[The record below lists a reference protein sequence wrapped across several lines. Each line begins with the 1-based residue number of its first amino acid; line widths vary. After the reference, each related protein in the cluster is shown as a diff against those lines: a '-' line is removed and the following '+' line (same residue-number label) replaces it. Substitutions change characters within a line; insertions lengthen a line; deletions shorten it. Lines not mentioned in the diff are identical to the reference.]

1 MEQYVKII
9 EEAVQMDDLSFIR
22 LAKQSEDLETALNA
36 FSAVFDEQ
44 VPEAIMHVGYGN
56 VANQFAKMDA
66 QMRQRI
72 FNDWLSKIQSP

>member
-9 EEAVQMDDLSFIR
+9 EEAVQMDDLSFMR

-44 VPEAIMHVGYGN
+44 VPEAIMHAGYGDL
-56 VANQFAKMDA
+56 AHRFAKMDV

-72 FNDWLSKIQSP
+72 FNDWLAKIQSS